1 MDKSEKMR
9 GCVALCAVALNNLKE
24 IKETLTT
31 ELNALFLAL
40 GIKDKDAEKI
50 EDAELYKIA
59 LDLDY
64 NAQEVESIGEDLANV
79 IKYLEKLS
87 I

>member
-1 MDKSEKMR
+1 MNKTEKMR
-9 GCVALCAVALNNLKE
+9 GCVALCVVALNNLKE
-24 IKETLTT
+24 IKETLIT

-64 NAQEVESIGEDLANV
+64 NAQEDESIGEDLANV

>member
-1 MDKSEKMR
+1 MNKTEKMR
-9 GCVALCAVALNNLKE
+9 GCVALCDVALNNLKE

>member
-1 MDKSEKMR
+1 MNKTEKMR
-9 GCVALCAVALNNLKE
+9 GCVALCAVALTNLKE
-24 IKETLTT
+24 IKEALTM

-40 GIKDKDAEKI
+40 GINDRDAEKI
-50 EDAELYKIA
+50 EDAQLYHIA

-64 NAQEVESIGEDLANV
+64 NAEEVESIGEDLANV

>member
-1 MDKSEKMR
+1 MNKTEKMR
-9 GCVALCAVALNNLKE
+9 GCVALCAVALTNLNE
-24 IKETLTT
+24 IKEALTT

-50 EDAELYKIA
+50 EDAQLYHIA

-64 NAQEVESIGEDLANV
+64 NAHEVQSIGEDLANV

>member
-1 MDKSEKMR
+1 MNKTEKMR